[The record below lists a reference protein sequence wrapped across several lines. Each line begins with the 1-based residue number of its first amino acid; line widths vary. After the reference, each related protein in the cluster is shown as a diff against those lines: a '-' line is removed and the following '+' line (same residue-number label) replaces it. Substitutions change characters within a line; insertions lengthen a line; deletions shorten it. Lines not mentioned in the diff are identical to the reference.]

1 MKRIIVI
8 LFKNLFFLPYF
19 AYLIRSHAKKVDSIS
34 MIDHMVMLKYII
46 LKVNK
51 AGKVHLGVHGV
62 ENLPTQQGYIMFP
75 NHQGLY
81 DVLAIIASCPHP
93 CSMIAKKEADRIPLI
108 RHVITL
114 LGGYLLDRKDA
125 RQGMKVIQSVSKDV
139 VNGRN
144 FIIFPEGTRS
154 KEPNKMRQFKGGS
167 FKAATMARCPII
179 PVALIDANKPFD
191 SGSLTP
197 VTVQVHF
204 LAPILYDE
212 YKDMKTTEIAELVQ
226 GRIQE
231 VLATA
236 L

>member
-1 MKRIIVI
+1 
-8 LFKNLFFLPYF
+8 
-19 AYLIRSHAKKVDSIS
+19 
-34 MIDHMVMLKYII
+34 
-46 LKVNK
+46 
-51 AGKVHLGVHGV
+51 
-62 ENLPTQQGYIMFP
+62 
-75 NHQGLY
+75 
-81 DVLAIIASCPHP
+81 
-93 CSMIAKKEADRIPLI
+93 
-108 RHVITL
+108 
-114 LGGYLLDRKDA
+114 
-125 RQGMKVIQSVSKDV
+125 
-139 VNGRN
+139 
-144 FIIFPEGTRS
+144 
-154 KEPNKMRQFKGGS
+154 MRQFKGGS